1 MPRAAALLLLLT
13 LSTPFWDLGHPL
25 WEVDDARYA
34 EVPREMLVRGDW
46 LTPTLNFM
54 EYIER
59 FEAEWQACF
68 CINIAKSSKQS
79 VAFSSKRFSA
89 WVAKNQDL
97 L

>member
-1 MPRAAALLLLLT
+1 
-13 LSTPFWDLGHPL
+13 
-25 WEVDDARYA
+25 
-34 EVPREMLVRGDW
+34 
-46 LTPTLNFM
+46 M